1 MLIGFETQ
9 EQLSDYALSIT
20 CSQESARQL
29 EILEGDDDRV
39 GDLESMRGELRA
51 RLAVTAGLGSSYVE
65 RTLIGPGAEHARASA
80 TAALATL
87 ERLANEGW
95 DSVLGEGPGR
105 LDTGGFAVD
114 AIAERTETFDPFLT
128 SSTCRMFP
136 SSTRSNAT

>member
-1 MLIGFETQ
+1 M
-9 EQLSDYALSIT
+9 
-20 CSQESARQL
+20 
-29 EILEGDDDRV
+29 DDRTSTETWSAIV
-39 GDLESMRGELRA
+39 AAVAPAGPATGIILRRA
-51 RLAVTAGLGSSYVE
+51 RLDAAPGLAASRAAAAVTAGLGSSYVE

-114 AIAERTETFDPFLT
+114 AIAERTETFDPFLA
-128 SSTCRMFP
+128 SST
-136 SSTRSNAT
+136 TR